1 MTVGF
6 QLRTR
11 PGWLDGLMDPVV
23 RVSGGLVRGSSRD
36 GVNSFLA
43 IPYAGPAVGGDRY
56 RAPRRVAP
64 WGGERDATAPG
75 ATAAQS
81 AYPPPM
87 DTVLPSSVA
96 PGAVASRSPPHGAT
110 RRGARYRSPP
120 TAGPA

>member
-1 MTVGF
+1 
-6 QLRTR
+6 
-11 PGWLDGLMDPVV
+11 MDPVV

-36 GVNSFLA
+36 GVNSFLG

-56 RAPRRVAP
+56 RAPLRVAP

-75 ATAAQS
+75 PTAAQS

-96 PGAVASRSPPHGAT
+96 PGDDYLNVSVWAPAEGGSRPVMVWIHGVPSSGARTQSPP
-110 RRGARYRSPP
+110 
-120 TAGPA
+120 